1 MPNFPS
7 AVQAA
12 TTTIPVYQINL
23 NNIFG
28 PILVGIFLAC
38 GLCGASCVQ
47 TLVYFIGDPTDAL
60 WVKLLVIVNLLLC
73 GANVVALAS
82 VAYTDLII
90 KFGNITAL
98 ATPTWGVK
106 AEALLTP
113 LIVFFIQSFF
123 LYRVFKF
130 TKNWLLVVISVSA
143 FTSFG
148 ALSSHNGLGSIYNR
162 YSRFGIDDGR
172 PHVRKTLP
180 AWAYHKIEIHS
191 NSFKGPSATN
201 SPVETNVLH
210 ANDIFLAVT
219 DLLLAALMAYNLHRS
234 KAISESRIRSTNKV
248 MSTLIVYAIATGALT
263 GAMAMIGFI
272 LAVADPSSTANQA
285 IYAILP
291 HMYSNAMLASLNLRQ
306 IATKP
311 WRSNNAVELV
321 SGFRANSDR
330 SQGTQVA
337 STLQNSKVLQ
347 VSLNESDTR
356 VSDASRVVDK

>member
-1 MPNFPS
+1 MSNFPS

-28 PILVGIFLAC
+28 PVLVGIFLAC

-60 WVKLLVIVNLLLC
+60 WVKFLVIVNLLLC

-82 VAYTDLII
+82 VAYTDLIVQ
-90 KFGNITAL
+90 FGNITAL
-98 ATPTWGVK
+98 ATLTWGAK

-113 LIVFFIQSFF
+113 LIVFLIQSFF
-123 LYRVFKF
+123 LYRVFRF
-130 TKNWLLVVISVSA
+130 TKNWLLVVISAPFIIV
-143 FTSFG
+143 T
-148 ALSSHNGLGSIYNR
+148 LGTCLATV
-162 YSRFGIDDGR
+162 GR
-172 PHVRKTLP
+172 
-180 AWAYHKIEIHS
+180 I
-191 NSFKGPSATN
+191 FKGPSATN

-234 KAISESRIRSTNKV
+234 KAISETRIRSTNKV

>member
-23 NNIFG
+23 NNIFD
-28 PILVGIFLAC
+28 PVLVGIFLAC

-60 WVKLLVIVNLLLC
+60 WVKFLVIVNLLLC
-73 GANVVALAS
+73 AADVVALAS

-98 ATPTWGVK
+98 ATLTWGAK

-113 LIVFFIQSFF
+113 LIVFLIQSFF
-123 LYRVFKF
+123 LFRVFRF
-130 TKNWLLVVISVSA
+130 TKNWLLVVISAPFIIV
-143 FTSFG
+143 T
-148 ALSSHNGLGSIYNR
+148 LGLGLTTV
-162 YSRFGIDDGR
+162 GR
-172 PHVRKTLP
+172 
-180 AWAYHKIEIHS
+180 I
-191 NSFKGPSATN
+191 FKGPSATN

-272 LAVADPSSTANQA
+272 LAVADLSSTANQA

-311 WRSNNAVELV
+311 WSSNNAVELV

-337 STLQNSKVLQ
+337 STLQNSRVLQ